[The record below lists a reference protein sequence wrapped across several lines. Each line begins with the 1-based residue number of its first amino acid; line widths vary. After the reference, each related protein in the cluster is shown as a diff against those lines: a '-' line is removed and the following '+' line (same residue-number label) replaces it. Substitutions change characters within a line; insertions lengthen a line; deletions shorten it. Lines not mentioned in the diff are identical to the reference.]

1 MMFTKRGLI
10 LCLGI
15 VGFLSGGGIGIAVAT
30 LLYWSSFSISVA
42 ARAAVIGGL
51 AFCGSWGVV
60 GLGSFSLLDRDS
72 PEQTTNVM
80 LGVKHDNRESVHDLM
95 KVVLTPNIGLD

>member
-15 VGFLSGGGIGIAVAT
+15 VGFLLGGGIGIAAT
-30 LLYWSSFSISVA
+30 AVQYWSSFSINVA

-51 AFCGSWGVV
+51 AFAVAGALSGRAI
-60 GLGSFSLLDRDS
+60 FRY
-72 PEQTTNVM
+72 
-80 LGVKHDNRESVHDLM
+80 
-95 KVVLTPNIGLD
+95 LTERPASASERPT